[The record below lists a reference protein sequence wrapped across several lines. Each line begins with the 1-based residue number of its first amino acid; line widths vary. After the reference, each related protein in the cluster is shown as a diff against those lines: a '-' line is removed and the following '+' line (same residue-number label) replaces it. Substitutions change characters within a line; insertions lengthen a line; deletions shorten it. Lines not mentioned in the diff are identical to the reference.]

1 MNFEN
6 TNAKKKLK
14 KNDFFMKDLTKLWGN
29 CLAIIRDNV
38 TETVFD
44 TWFKPIIP
52 QKYEKKELVLQVPSM
67 FFYEYIEEKFS
78 DLLRLTLNKVFGEDT
93 YLMYRVM
100 MDKDNQTTTDVPT
113 AMQTNKEKRKNIP
126 EFISPFA
133 NVVQHDVDSQL
144 NPNYK
149 IDSFVEGKSN
159 KLVRNAAISIA
170 NNPGKTIFNPLFVY
184 GNSGVGKTHL
194 AHAIG
199 LETKRLHP
207 QKRVLYVSANLF
219 QIQYTDAVRQ
229 NSTNDFLNFY
239 QSLDMLIIDDIHDF
253 MTKTGTQNTFFHIF
267 NHLHQMGKQIVLT
280 CDRAPGM
287 LKGME
292 NRLLTRFRWG
302 LTAEIEA
309 PDLKLRKAILQ
320 SKIHRDGI
328 NISEE
333 VIDFIAENVTDTIRD
348 LEGVIVSLLARST
361 INNEEITIQLAEK
374 VIGITASSKKE
385 VTVDSIC
392 DLVCEH
398 YNLSKE
404 LLFSKTRKRDIAQP
418 RQIAMYLARKHT
430 KSALDFI
437 GMTIGNRDHA
447 TVMHADTLIKNLL
460 GHDKTIMEDVAI
472 LEKRMKK

>member
-1 MNFEN
+1 
-6 TNAKKKLK
+6 
-14 KNDFFMKDLTKLWGN
+14 MKDLVKLWGN
-29 CLAIIRDNV
+29 CLTIIRDNV
-38 TETVFD
+38 TEAIFD
-44 TWFKPIIP
+44 TWFKPIVP
-52 QKYEKKELVLQVPSM
+52 QKYEKKELILQVPSM
-67 FFYEYIEEKFS
+67 FFYEYIEEKFA
-78 DLLRLTLNKVFGEDT
+78 DLLRFTLNKVFGEDT

-100 MDKDNQTTTDVPT
+100 MDKNNQTTTDVPT
-113 AMQTNKEKRKNIP
+113 AMMTTKSEKRTNGR
-126 EFISPFA
+126 EFTSPFT
-133 NVVQHDVDSQL
+133 NGVQPDVDSQL
-144 NPNYK
+144 NSNYQ

-199 LETKRLHP
+199 LETKRLNP

-229 NSTNDFLNFY
+229 NTANDFLNFY
-239 QSLDMLIIDDIHDF
+239 QSLDMLIIDDIHEF

-280 CDRAPGM
+280 CDCAPGM

-309 PDLKLRKAILQ
+309 PDVKLRKAILQ
-320 SKIHRDGI
+320 SKIHRDGLI
-328 NISEE
+328 IDEE

-348 LEGVIVSLLARST
+348 LEGVIISLLAHST
-361 INNEEITIQLAEK
+361 INNEEITIPLVKK
-374 VIGITASSKKE
+374 VIGITGNKE
-385 VTVDSIC
+385 ITIDSIC
-392 DLVCEH
+392 DSVCEH
-398 YNLSKE
+398 FKLSKD
-404 LLFSKTRKRDIAQP
+404 LLFSKTRKRDIALP

-430 KSALDFI
+430 KSSLDFI
-437 GMTIGNRDHA
+437 GMSIGNRDHA

-460 GHDKTIMEDVAI
+460 GHDRIVIDDVAI
-472 LEKRMKK
+472 LEKKIRK

>member
-1 MNFEN
+1 
-6 TNAKKKLK
+6 
-14 KNDFFMKDLTKLWGN
+14 MKDLTKLWGN
-29 CLAIIRDNV
+29 CLTIIRDNV
-38 TETVFD
+38 TETVFE
-44 TWFKPIIP
+44 TWFKPIVP

-67 FFYEYIEEKFS
+67 FFYEYIEENFS
-78 DLLRLTLNKVFGEDT
+78 DLLRFTLNKVFGEDT
-93 YLMYRVM
+93 FLMYRVM
-100 MDKDNQTTTDVPT
+100 VDKDNHTTTDVPT
-113 AMQTNKEKRKNIP
+113 AMVTTKNEKRKKFNG
-126 EFISPFA
+126 FISPFA
-133 NVVQHDVDSQL
+133 NAVPQDIDSQL

-149 IDSFVEGKSN
+149 IDTFVEGKSN

-170 NNPGKTIFNPLFVY
+170 NNPGKNIFNPLFVY

-199 LETKRLHP
+199 LETKRLNPH
-207 QKRVLYVSANLF
+207 KRVLYVSANLF
-219 QIQYTDAVRQ
+219 QIQYTDSVIQ
-229 NSTNDFLNFY
+229 NSQNDFLNFY

-309 PDLKLRKAILQ
+309 PDVKLRKAILQ
-320 SKIHRDGI
+320 SKILRDGLT
-328 NISEE
+328 ISEE
-333 VIDFIAENVTDTIRD
+333 VVDFIAENVTETIRD

-361 INNEEITIQLAEK
+361 INNEEITIPLVEK
-374 VIGITASSKKE
+374 VIGITARSNRE
-385 VTVDSIC
+385 ITVDSIC

-398 YNLSKE
+398 FQLSKE
-404 LLFSKTRKRDIAQP
+404 VLLSKTRKRDIAQP

-447 TVMHADTLIKNLL
+447 TVLHADTLIKNLL
-460 GHDKTIMEDVAI
+460 GHDKAVIEDVAI
-472 LEKRMKK
+472 LEKRIKK

>member
-1 MNFEN
+1 MHFEN
-6 TNAKKKLK
+6 TSTINKSKKV
-14 KNDFFMKDLTKLWGN
+14 DFMKDLAKLWEN
-29 CLAIIRDNV
+29 CLTIIRDNV
-38 TETVFD
+38 TETIFD
-44 TWFKPIIP
+44 TWLKPIVP

-67 FFYEYIEEKFS
+67 FFYEYIEEKFA
-78 DLLRLTLNKVFGEDT
+78 DLLRFTLNKVFGEDT
-93 YLMYRVM
+93 CLMYRVM
-100 MDKDNQTTTDVPT
+100 MDRDNHTTTDVPT
-113 AMQTNKEKRKNIP
+113 TMLTPKAEKRKNVH
-126 EFISPFA
+126 EFVSPFA

-149 IDSFVEGKSN
+149 IDSFIEGKSN
-159 KLVRNAAISIA
+159 KLVRNAAISVA

-199 LETKRLHP
+199 LETKRLNS

-229 NSTNDFLNFY
+229 NTTNDFLNFY
-239 QSLDMLIIDDIHDF
+239 QSLDMLIIDDIHEF
-253 MTKTGTQNTFFHIF
+253 MSKTGTQNTFFHIF

-280 CDRAPGM
+280 CDCAPGM

-309 PDLKLRKAILQ
+309 PDVKLRKAILQ
-320 SKIHRDGI
+320 SKIHRDGLSI
-328 NISEE
+328 GED
-333 VIDFIAENVTDTIRD
+333 VVDFIAENVTETIRD

-361 INNEEITIQLAEK
+361 INNEEINIPLVEK
-374 VIGITASSKKE
+374 VIGITARSNKE
-385 VTVDSIC
+385 ITIDSIC
-392 DLVCEH
+392 NSVCE
-398 YNLSKE
+398 YFNLSKE
-404 LLFSKTRKRDIAQP
+404 LLFSKTRKRDVAQP

-430 KSALDFI
+430 KNSLDFI
-437 GMTIGNRDHA
+437 GMSIGNRDHA

-460 GHDKTIMEDVAI
+460 GHDKMIIEDVAI
-472 LEKRMKK
+472 LEKKIKK

>member
-1 MNFEN
+1 
-6 TNAKKKLK
+6 
-14 KNDFFMKDLTKLWGN
+14 
-29 CLAIIRDNV
+29 
-38 TETVFD
+38 
-44 TWFKPIIP
+44 
-52 QKYEKKELVLQVPSM
+52 
-67 FFYEYIEEKFS
+67 
-78 DLLRLTLNKVFGEDT
+78 
-93 YLMYRVM
+93 M
-100 MDKDNQTTTDVPT
+100 MDKGNQTTTDVPT
-113 AMQTNKEKRKNIP
+113 VMITKSEKRKNIP

-133 NVVQHDVDSQL
+133 SVIQQDVDSQL

-184 GNSGVGKTHL
+184 GNSGVGKTHF

-199 LETKRLHP
+199 LETKRLNP
-207 QKRVLYVSANLF
+207 EKRVLYVSANLF

-229 NSTNDFLNFY
+229 NTTNDFLNFY

-253 MTKTGTQNTFFHIF
+253 MAKAGTQNTFFHIF

-309 PDLKLRKAILQ
+309 PDIKLRKAILQ
-320 SKIHRDGI
+320 SKIHRDGL

-361 INNEEITIQLAEK
+361 INNEEITIPFVEK
-374 VIGITASSKKE
+374 VIGITARSNKE
-385 VTVDSIC
+385 ITVDSIC
-392 DLVCEH
+392 DSVCEH
-398 YNLSKE
+398 FNISKE
-404 LLFSKTRKRDIAQP
+404 LFLSKTRKRDIAQP
-418 RQIAMYLARKHT
+418 RQIAMYLCRKL
-430 KSALDFI
+430 LDVSLPDVGKFF
-437 GMTIGNRDHA
+437 GGRDHS
-447 TVMHADTLIKNLL
+447 TVIHSFDKISNEIEIDEKVKLVVDDLEMRIKGN
-460 GHDKTIMEDVAI
+460 
-472 LEKRMKK
+472 